1 MRLTLRKKV
10 TLALVAF
17 GLIPAGIVAATAY
30 IADDQ
35 FKRKQD
41 LIIQTAASAISD
53 KIHTIALTNQ
63 KTRPATAPAT
73 ADAPEQEGLALPE
86 WNLDDATRRMTQNA
100 ISEVVSRFEL
110 ANTQVMVVDPRNSV
124 VIRHRGPAG
133 SFDDKADTLESRYRA
148 TVNRAQN
155 AIGHDHVEPVSGE
168 TYLEPEVVGFASIRL
183 ATTLAPGDEH
193 GYAVL
198 VAVPRKNA
206 YETIYG
212 SQSKILMLLG
222 AIIPLTI
229 LLGFLFGRWFIRPLL
244 QIIRVTEDLHEGHL
258 YNRTGIVR
266 SDEMGELAGLTDSV
280 VGKLSEVVG
289 QIRNMTASVS
299 TASNELNSSAQ
310 QLAQG
315 AHQQAATLQEIGS
328 SLQSV
333 DGSVARNAQHA
344 RDTARTANEASA
356 QAGRGGEAVHETVAA
371 MREITQKIL
380 IVEDIAYQT
389 NLLSLNAAIEAARA
403 GPHGRGFA
411 VVAGEVKKLAER
423 SQAAAQQISDLAKKS
438 VAVAENAGQLLERT
452 VPMIRD
458 TSELI
463 SEIAAASQEQM
474 NAIREI
480 NIGVK
485 QLEDVVSQ
493 NAAASHELAATSTD
507 LALQSSSLQREVDF
521 FRLDAGA
528 YKPPLAPSP
537 GRGLEHGS
545 RGSAHHPVH
554 RAPAALASDG
564 RHGVDHPVA
573 TGHGHGTGPGHPSAQ
588 GHGHHAGGPLPGPP
602 RRPPGPGPRRPA
614 WSPRRGAGWWST
626 LTTTT
631 ISSDSDGGETPA
643 ASIRTRS
650 DLHASPLGRGDPLKD
665 RRG

>member
-30 IADDQ
+30 LADDQ

-41 LIIQTAASAISD
+41 LIIQTAAAAISD
-53 KIHTIALTNQ
+53 KIHTAALTNQ
-63 KTRPATAPAT
+63 KTKPVTATAPEEA
-73 ADAPEQEGLALPE
+73 GMALPE
-86 WNLDDATRRMTQNA
+86 WNLDEAARRMIQNA
-100 ISEVVSRFEL
+100 IAEVVSRFEL
-110 ANTQVMVVDPRNSV
+110 ANTQVMVVDPQNTV
-124 VIRHRGPAG
+124 LINHRGPDG
-133 SFDDKADTLESRYRA
+133 KFEDKSDRLPSRYEQV
-148 TVNRAQN
+148 VNRAQN
-155 AIGHDHVEPVSGE
+155 AIGNDHVEAVAGE

-183 ATTLAPGDEH
+183 ATPAPAEAKH

-206 YETIYG
+206 YETIYD

-229 LLGFLFGRWFIRPLL
+229 LLGFLFGRWFIKPLL
-244 QIIRVTEDLHEGHL
+244 QIIHVTEDLKEGHL

-266 SDEMGELAGLTDSV
+266 SDEMGELAGLTDAV
-280 VGKLSEVVG
+280 VVKLSEVVG
-289 QIRNMTASVS
+289 QIRNTTASVS

-507 LALQSSSLQREVDF
+507 LALQSTSLQREVDF

-528 YKPPLAPSP
+528 YAPPAAPSP
-537 GRGLEHGS
+537 GRGLEYRPRGGS
-545 RGSAHHPVH
+545 HPHATH
-554 RAPAALASDG
+554 RTPAALGGDRHHDG
-564 RHGVDHPVA
+564 GNGPGGGHGPSHGHGSSH
-573 TGHGHGTGPGHPSAQ
+573 GHGHEQSGR
-588 GHGHHAGGPLPGPP
+588 GHGQSAGPP
-602 RRPPGPGPRRPA
+602 PA
-614 WSPRRGAGWWST
+614 AGHGAG
-626 LTTTT
+626 
-631 ISSDSDGGETPA
+631 SSPTGVVPPPRGGVVVNLDDDDNFE
-643 ASIRTRS
+643 RF
-650 DLHASPLGRGDPLKD
+650 
-665 RRG
+665 

>member
-17 GLIPAGIVAATAY
+17 GLIPAGIVALTAY
-30 IADDQ
+30 WADEQ

-41 LIIQTAASAISD
+41 LIIMTAAGAIGD
-53 KIHTIALTNQ
+53 KIHTIALANERT
-63 KTRPATAPAT
+63 KKPAEPPAS
-73 ADAPEQEGLALPE
+73 AVAASPDMPELPE
-86 WNLDDATRRMTQNA
+86 WELNDATRQKIQES
-100 ISEVVSRFEL
+100 ISLLVNRFEL
-110 ANTQVMVVDPRNSV
+110 DNAQVMVIDPENV
-124 VIRHRGPAG
+124 VLLRTRGPSGA
-133 SFDDKADTLESRYRA
+133 FDDKPEQLETRYAGVADRLQRSVGA
-148 TVNRAQN
+148 
-155 AIGHDHVEPVSGE
+155 EPIPAVAGSNLGRE
-168 TYLEPEVVGFASIRL
+168 IVGYSWIAVK
-183 ATTLAPGDEH
+183 APLKPDSKH
-193 GYAVL
+193 GYGVL
-198 VAVPRKNA
+198 IAIPQVNA
-206 YETIYG
+206 YETIYDA
-212 SQSKILMLLG
+212 QSRIALMLVAIVALSVVLG
-222 AIIPLTI
+222 W
-229 LLGFLFGRWFIRPLL
+229 LFGLWFIRPLL
-244 QIIRVTEDLHEGHL
+244 QIVNVTEDLHEGHL
-258 YNRTGIVR
+258 YSRTGISR

-280 VGKLSEVVG
+280 VAKLSEVVG
-289 QIRNMTASVS
+289 QIRSMTGSVS

-356 QAGRGGEAVHETVAA
+356 QAGRGGEAVHQTVAA

-507 LALQSSSLQREVDF
+507 LALQSSNLQRVVEF
-521 FRLDAGA
+521 FRLDDNAFA
-528 YKPPLAPSP
+528 APPPPAT
-537 GRGLEHGS
+537 GRGLERPTSRGARRPSHHRPAAHVAEDAHHGASNGPGS
-545 RGSAHHPVH
+545 RGGHLPP
-554 RAPAALASDG
+554 PAAPSA
-564 RHGVDHPVA
+564 
-573 TGHGHGTGPGHPSAQ
+573 GHGPPPGAVP
-588 GHGHHAGGPLPGPP
+588 PP
-602 RRPPGPGPRRPA
+602 R
-614 WSPRRGAGWWST
+614 
-626 LTTTT
+626 
-631 ISSDSDGGETPA
+631 GGVVVNLDDDDNFERF
-643 ASIRTRS
+643 S
-650 DLHASPLGRGDPLKD
+650 
-665 RRG
+665 